1 MVGDIEGEVVLW
13 IRDTPFFHF
22 ILFHSVTDSRYPL
35 TFFLWRYIIIVGCKG
50 FEIPMFY
57 YNSKW
62 LWKDVSFLLGLD
74 WAEASASEAAFL
86 FICPPGDSR
95 YPTFQVRDSRYP
107 ILYTRG
113 SRYPILSWGIRDTHS
128 SIFSACYLGGWRG
141 PRDDRFLFDAVVRVD
156 WGEGERHH
164 HARSVSGV
172 LKKWAVERYYKAE
185 ILEPKLLEP
194 KCMCEGCLR
203 GFTTI

>member
-1 MVGDIEGEVVLW
+1 MVGDIKGEVVLR

-22 ILFHSVTDSRYPL
+22 FLFYSVTDSRYPL
-35 TFFLWRYIIIVGCKG
+35 TFLLWRNIIMVDCKEL
-50 FEIPMFY
+50 EIPMFY

-86 FICPPGDSR
+86 FICPPGHSR

-128 SIFSACYLGGWRG
+128 SIFFRML
-141 PRDDRFLFDAVVRVD
+141 
-156 WGEGERHH
+156 
-164 HARSVSGV
+164 SGR
-172 LKKWAVERYYKAE
+172 VERTSRWPF
-185 ILEPKLLEP
+185 LVR
-194 KCMCEGCLR
+194 CCC
-203 GFTTI
+203 